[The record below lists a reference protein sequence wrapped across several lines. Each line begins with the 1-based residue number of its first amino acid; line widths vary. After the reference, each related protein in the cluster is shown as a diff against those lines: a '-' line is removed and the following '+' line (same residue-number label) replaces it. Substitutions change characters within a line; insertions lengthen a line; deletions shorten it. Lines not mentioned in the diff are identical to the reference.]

1 MRISARFRRHAPL
14 LIQCALVV
22 VGLLALYVTPPVSGQ
37 MLLLPVGPGSR
48 AVLASTA
55 VAHGARLVAA
65 GPVAGSLL
73 VDGRRDEL
81 MRPLIGVG
89 AIAISTRAA
98 GCGEPA

>member
-48 AVLASTA
+48 AVLAS
-55 VAHGARLVAA
+55 VAA
-65 GPVAGSLL
+65 
-73 VDGRRDEL
+73 
-81 MRPLIGVG
+81 
-89 AIAISTRAA
+89 
-98 GCGEPA
+98 